1 MMPLRLAW
9 CSGRQHTRGAMLM
22 NLDPGQ
28 SGWAVQLHPDCHVL
42 GARLVEQL
50 RTPHA
55 PAQSPAAR
63 AKGRGAR
70 RDEEGA
76 GGGWGPT
83 TGTEGAT
90 GPTTL
95 AGAASPEIKPPRPA
109 VEPVAL
115 QAVGT

>member
-76 GGGWGPT
+76 GGGLGPNDRDRGGHRSHDT
-83 TGTEGAT
+83 CRGC
-90 GPTTL
+90 L
-95 AGAASPEIKPPRPA
+95 SRN
-109 VEPVAL
+109 
-115 QAVGT
+115 QAPKTCG